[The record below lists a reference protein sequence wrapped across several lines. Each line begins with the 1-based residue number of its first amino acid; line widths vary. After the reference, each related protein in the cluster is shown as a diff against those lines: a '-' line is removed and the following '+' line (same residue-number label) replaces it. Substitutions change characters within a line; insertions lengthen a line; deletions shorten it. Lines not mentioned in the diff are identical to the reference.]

1 MDYLLQMFGLLV
13 ITCMKIQVNKKRI
26 KQTQRSKTTGVL

>member
-1 MDYLLQMFGLLV
+1 MDYLLQMLV